1 MLRSPGPARTSFPR
15 EVYVLSAIAFLVAL
29 GFGMVIP
36 VIPVF
41 ARTFGVTAAAA
52 GAVVA
57 AFALM
62 RLVSA
67 PVAGK
72 LVNRVGERLILGVGV
87 TIVAASSGAAG
98 LSQTY
103 GQLLVFRGLGGV
115 GSAMFTVSA
124 AALLIR
130 SVPDALRGRATGV
143 FGAGFLLGGVVG
155 PLFGA
160 VLAVISL
167 RAPFFGYALVLF
179 AAGAVGLALLPRH
192 QAGGASA
199 EVAPDPAEGSVR
211 GSEGSVRGVERF
223 RHAIR
228 LPAYRTALVVSFAAG
243 FTLFGVRS
251 ATVPLFVTES
261 LGQAASLVGIGLLLA
276 AVANGVALYP
286 VGRVADLRGRRPVLI
301 VGATVSALGMA
312 LLAGAGSVALFL
324 VAMIITGLG
333 SGALH
338 VVPPAIVG
346 DVAGGRSATLV
357 AGYQMAGDV
366 GAIVGPLLAGWLVDT
381 SGYPAAFGMTAGVLC
396 IAALVGALSP
406 ETLRTP
412 EAQRPAQPVS
422 PG

>member
-1 MLRSPGPARTSFPR
+1 MLRSPGPPRTSFPR

-36 VIPVF
+36 VIPVL

-192 QAGGASA
+192 QAEGSAA
-199 EVAPDPAEGSVR
+199 EVTPDPAER
-211 GSEGSVRGVERF
+211 SVRGVERF

-286 VGRVADLRGRRPVLI
+286 VGRVADLRGRRPALI

-324 VAMIITGLG
+324 VAMIVTGLG
-333 SGALH
+333 SSALH
-338 VVPPAIVG
+338 VVPPALVG

-366 GAIVGPLLAGWLVDT
+366 GAIVGPLLAGWLVDA
-381 SGYPAAFGMTAGVLC
+381 SGYPAAFGMTAAVLC

-412 EAQRPAQPVS
+412 EAQRPTQPVS

>member
-1 MLRSPGPARTSFPR
+1 
-15 EVYVLSAIAFLVAL
+15 VYVLSAIAFLVAL

-36 VIPVF
+36 VIPVL

-192 QAGGASA
+192 QAEGSAA
-199 EVAPDPAEGSVR
+199 EVTPDPAER
-211 GSEGSVRGVERF
+211 SVRGVERF

-286 VGRVADLRGRRPVLI
+286 VGRVADLRGRRPALI

-324 VAMIITGLG
+324 VAMIVTGLG
-333 SGALH
+333 SSALH
-338 VVPPAIVG
+338 VVPPALVG

-366 GAIVGPLLAGWLVDT
+366 GAIVGPLLAGWLVDA
-381 SGYPAAFGMTAGVLC
+381 SGYPAAFGMTAAVLC